1 MRAQHLELRASFNP
15 FARSLLTMP
24 VVRLRYRLAAVSMLF
39 VAPAAFAAT
48 PSPQPPEIKARSYIL
63 IDFRSGRVLA
73 EKNAD
78 APMEPAS
85 ITKLMTAYAAFKAI
99 AEKRLGL
106 NDPVTISESAWRS
119 EGSRTFLQVGT
130 QVAAEVLIKG
140 MIVQSG
146 NDATI
151 AIAEKIG
158 GTEAGFAQ
166 IMNTY
171 ANQLGMR
178 NTMFEN
184 STGLPGPQHRMSAR
198 DIATLSRAMI
208 AEFPEWYRWYSLREY
223 EWNGIKQQNRNGLLG
238 RDPSVDGIKTGH
250 TESAGYC
257 LATSANRNGMRLI
270 SVVLGTE
277 SMKAREDASAAL
289 LNYGYTFYE
298 TVQVKKAGEV
308 LLKPRV
314 YKGDSEMIGAAIPR
328 NLWVTVGRGTAASL
342 KTSATVREPL
352 IAPLAATQAIG
363 QFTVSDGDTVIAR
376 APLLPEK
383 SVAEGGWWS
392 KLTDS
397 VALWMR

>member
-1 MRAQHLELRASFNP
+1 
-15 FARSLLTMP
+15 
-24 VVRLRYRLAAVSMLF
+24 
-39 VAPAAFAAT
+39 
-48 PSPQPPEIKARSYIL
+48 
-63 IDFRSGRVLA
+63 
-73 EKNAD
+73 
-78 APMEPAS
+78 
-85 ITKLMTAYAAFKAI
+85 
-99 AEKRLGL
+99 
-106 NDPVTISESAWRS
+106 
-119 EGSRTFLQVGT
+119 
-130 QVAAEVLIKG
+130 
-140 MIVQSG
+140 
-146 NDATI
+146 
-151 AIAEKIG
+151 
-158 GTEAGFAQ
+158 
-166 IMNTY
+166 
-171 ANQLGMR
+171 
-178 NTMFEN
+178 
-184 STGLPGPQHRMSAR
+184 
-198 DIATLSRAMI
+198 
-208 AEFPEWYRWYSLREY
+208 
-223 EWNGIKQQNRNGLLG
+223 
-238 RDPSVDGIKTGH
+238 
-250 TESAGYC
+250 
-257 LATSANRNGMRLI
+257 MRLI